1 MKFRMMGWRNFQT
14 EMHTFHREKL
24 VKQAFFYMIPP
35 KKQYSFILQ
44 ENGIGLVHK
53 VFYRV
58 FY

>member
-35 KKQYSFILQ
+35 QKAVQLHPKGQ
-44 ENGIGLVHK
+44 
-53 VFYRV
+53 
-58 FY
+58 